1 MKICTGVHSFYRP
14 CKMNARH
21 VADMGDDYCLPFFLW
36 AGNVYKFVTD
46 YGTCYM
52 NYISHIMELGEK
64 QQAFYKTF
72 KNVDVGHILVRVS
85 M

>member
-1 MKICTGVHSFYRP
+1 MFIHFTDPECLL
-14 CKMNARH
+14 CARH

-36 AGNVYKFVTD
+36 AGNVCKYATD

-52 NYISHIMELGEK
+52 NYISHTMELGEK

-72 KNVDVGHILVRVS
+72 KNVGVGHSLGRVS

>member
-1 MKICTGVHSFYRP
+1 MPGMLHTWE
-14 CKMNARH
+14 MMATRH
-21 VADMGDDYCLPFFLW
+21 VAHMGDDGYCLPFFLW
-36 AGNVYKFVTD
+36 VGNVHKCVTD

-52 NYISHIMELGEK
+52 NYLSHIMELGEK

-72 KNVDVGHILVRVS
+72 KNVDVGHILGRVS